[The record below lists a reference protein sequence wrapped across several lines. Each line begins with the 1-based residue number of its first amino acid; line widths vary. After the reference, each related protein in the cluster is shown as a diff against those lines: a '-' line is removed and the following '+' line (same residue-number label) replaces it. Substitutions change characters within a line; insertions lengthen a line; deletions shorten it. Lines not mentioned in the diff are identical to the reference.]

1 MEEYKEYC
9 NNVYNKGWKYNS
21 TYIKERI
28 KLFEKNEYHI
38 TFQNKKLSL
47 PIQQYRIY
55 YIYKIGE
62 FNRHTYKEN
71 YEYKFDEYDNFL
83 SEYLKQLYEFK
94 TDNYRWVRKNYL
106 KNTIMNPKQEYTAYI
121 TSFLEYDK
129 MRKMVRD
136 FKI

>member
-9 NNVYNKGWKYNS
+9 NNVYNKGWEYNPS
-21 TYIKERI
+21 YSKNRIKE
-28 KLFEKNEYHI
+28 FEEKEYHI

-47 PIQQYRIY
+47 PIQQYKIY
-55 YIYKIGE
+55 YIYKISE

-83 SEYLKQLYEFK
+83 TEYLNLLYEFK
-94 TDNYRWVRKNYL
+94 SISYRWNRKH
-106 KNTIMNPKQEYTAYI
+106 KIKSKIMNTLDYSAYI
-121 TSFLEYDK
+121 RSFLEYDK

>member
-9 NNVYNKGWKYNS
+9 DNVYFKGMRYRPN
-21 TYIKERI
+21 YINQLLKEF
-28 KLFEKNEYHI
+28 KEKEYHI

-55 YIYKIGE
+55 YTYKISE
-62 FNRHTYKEN
+62 FDRHTYKEN

-83 SEYLKQLYEFK
+83 TDYLKQLYEFK
-94 TDNYRWVRKNYL
+94 SDNYRWVRKNYF
-106 KNTIMNPKQEYTAYI
+106 KNTIKNDSDYTAYI
-121 TSFLEYDK
+121 RSFLEYDK